1 MVTSAVVGADGL
13 DAIITALRAEGRTV
27 LGPVVTD
34 GVIDHREVESV
45 ADLPRG
51 WTDRQEAGVYRLE
64 PTGTAQLFAFAAP
77 MSSWKRHVHPERT
90 LLLSAVREGGRVKVL
105 EPATEPPALAFF
117 GVRSCDLAGLG
128 RLDRVLGD
136 PPAADPAYQAVRRDA
151 FVVAAACAHPAAT
164 CFCASMETGPTPRSG
179 FDLAVAEIGDD
190 DAPSYLVDAGSE
202 RGEGLLRQ
210 VGGRAVTD
218 ADMAAASSANDRA
231 VAAMGRTLRAEDP
244 PRAAVHLN
252 HPGWADVAERCLSC
266 GNCTMSCPTCF
277 CSATEDSTDLSGERT
292 ERHRVWDSCFTL
304 DFSRLHG
311 GPVRADT
318 ASCYRQWLLHKLVTW
333 HDQFGSSGCVGCGRC
348 ITWCPV
354 GIDLTAEVAAIA
366 ADPGDGRGNQ

>member
-1 MVTSAVVGADGL
+1 MATSAVVGADGL
-13 DAIITALRAEGRTV
+13 DRIIIALRAQGRTV

-34 GVIDHREVESV
+34 GVIDHREIESV
-45 ADLPRG
+45 ADLPWG

-64 PTGTAQLFAFAAP
+64 RTGTAQLFAYAAP
-77 MSSWKRHVHPERT
+77 MSSWKRQVHPERT
-90 LLLSAVREGGRVKVL
+90 LLLSAVREGGRVTVL

-136 PPAADPAYQAVRRDA
+136 SPVADPAYQAVRRDA
-151 FVVAAACAHPAAT
+151 FVVAAACAHPAGT
-164 CFCASMETGPTPRSG
+164 CFCASMDTGPTPRSG
-179 FDLAVAEIGDD
+179 YDLAVAEIGDD
-190 DAPSYLVDAGSE
+190 DAPSYLVEAGSE
-202 RGEGLLRQ
+202 RGGALLRQ

-218 ADMAAASSANDRA
+218 ADRAAASSANDRA

-244 PRAAVHLN
+244 PRAAAHLD

-266 GNCTMSCPTCF
+266 GNCTMACPTCF
-277 CSATEDSTDLSGERT
+277 CSATEDSTDLTGERT

-318 ASCYRQWLLHKLVTW
+318 ASRYRQWLLHKLVTW

-366 ADPGDGRGNQ
+366 ADPGDGEAHR